1 MLYYMWKSHWS
12 QICGVQY
19 LRSYSMW
26 KILKL
31 GTDRSAGLGYISFP
45 IWCCKSA
52 TTTTDV
58 HPSTR
63 GLLIKHFSKTQ
74 TCLQK
79 TLFRPL
85 YSWNSVCIYCQ
96 ILVCA
101 KYYIIIQLFYDWKY
115 FLTLHF
121 IPKAEWRN
129 SSENYFFCFP
139 YGVPPFSFIFLPL
152 ASCSVTFMISI
163 GKSWLPFWNY
173 IILFPRCHFQ
183 KYLHINWYQGFLSW
197 STYVCALYI
206 CLCVSVLTAGSS
218 HCDMVNI
225 YPQTDLRSEDS
236 LKTSCEAL

>member
-85 YSWNSVCIYCQ
+85 YSWNSVCIYCK

-101 KYYIIIQLFYDWKY
+101 KYYSIIEFFMIESIFWLCILYQKQSEGTVLKIISLFSLRRLCISHPSHS
-115 FLTLHF
+115 FFCPLHHVLWPLWF
-121 IPKAEWRN
+121 Q
-129 SSENYFFCFP
+129 SENHD
-139 YGVPPFSFIFLPL
+139 
-152 ASCSVTFMISI
+152 
-163 GKSWLPFWNY
+163 
-173 IILFPRCHFQ
+173 CHFGT
-183 KYLHINWYQGFLSW
+183 I
-197 STYVCALYI
+197 
-206 CLCVSVLTAGSS
+206 
-218 HCDMVNI
+218 
-225 YPQTDLRSEDS
+225 
-236 LKTSCEAL
+236 